1 MLLPRYAVPGGVLS
15 ICGVVTH
22 VLLLYAVCLFSR
34 CSLLAHLYLWFDELL
49 CSSDVAPPLKM
60 WCPKLLLSSFRVR
73 VLLSTCGVQVGSSLV
88 AMCVL
93 LSSCGGGIHWSCI
106 MGLGVPLEVR
116 WVSTIVVV
124 GWPSVLA
131 MCSMVSV

>member
-49 CSSDVAPPLKM
+49 CSSDVEPPLKM
-60 WCPKLLLSSFRVR
+60 WCPKLPLSSFRVR
-73 VLLSTCGVQVGSSLV
+73 VLLCTCGVQVGSSLV

-116 WVSTIVVV
+116 WVSTLVVV

>member
-1 MLLPRYAVPGGVLS
+1 MLLPRCAVPEGVLS
-15 ICGVVTH
+15 ICGVVTP

-34 CSLLAHLYLWFDELL
+34 CNLLAHLYLWFDELL

-88 AMCVL
+88 AVCGL
-93 LSSCGGGIHWSCI
+93 LSSCGGGLHWSCI
-106 MGLGVPLEVR
+106 RGLGVPLKVR
-116 WVSTIVVV
+116 WGLHSSGGGVA
-124 GWPSVLA
+124 L
-131 MCSMVSV
+131 

>member
-1 MLLPRYAVPGGVLS
+1 MHLPSCAVPGEVLS
-15 ICGVVTH
+15 SCGAGTI
-22 VLLLYAVCLFSR
+22 VLLHHAVWLFSS
-34 CSLLAHLYLWFDELL
+34 CSLLVHLYLLFEGLL
-49 CSSDVAPPLKM
+49 SRSGVEPPLKM
-60 WCPKLLLSSFRVR
+60 WCAKLPLSSCRVW

-93 LSSCGGGIHWSCI
+93 LSSCGGGIHGSCI